1 MIATIMIIA
10 VLGVGVAMVKDL
22 KEFMKDLL

>member
-10 VLGVGVAMVKDL
+10 VLGVGVAIVKDL
-22 KEFMKDLL
+22 IEFMKDLL

>member
-1 MIATIMIIA
+1 MVATIMIIA
-10 VLGVGVAMVKDL
+10 IVGVGIAMAKDL

>member
-1 MIATIMIIA
+1 MVATIMIAAI
-10 VLGVGVAMVKDL
+10 VIVGVAMAKDL

>member
-1 MIATIMIIA
+1 MVETIMIIVA
-10 VLGVGVAMVKDL
+10 FGVGVAMVKDL

>member
-10 VLGVGVAMVKDL
+10 VLGVGVAIIKDL
-22 KEFMKDLL
+22 IEFMKDLL

>member
-1 MIATIMIIA
+1 MIEAIMIIA
-10 VLGVGVAMVKDL
+10 VVGVGIAMVKDL

>member
-1 MIATIMIIA
+1 MVATIMIIA